1 MLEYR
6 TRWPSTDRR
15 RRRQSL
21 LTLQP
26 LSSSVRHVASDDE
39 IEYFLTIHETER
51 RACFVLMRTVKKLP
65 TDSRSQRRTHA
76 RIADHLRMHQ

>member
-39 IEYFLTIHETER
+39 TEYFLTIHETEWR
-51 RACFVLMRTVKKLP
+51 VLC
-65 TDSRSQRRTHA
+65 
-76 RIADHLRMHQ
+76 